1 MRRVGTGESYVGEVP
16 LEMFRGATF
25 GEKRYLEIAEE
36 IVMKGVEALRVSK
49 SEPIRICTGYILSKA
64 REALKEEGYNV
75 VERRITG
82 ETQALAEDEFV
93 KSLSRLGVGDLEEVA
108 EMRSFD
114 AFLEW
119 VLEDLEERE
128 RFVKTGWK
136 AWPRLRRGRT
146 HEGA

>member
-1 MRRVGTGESYVGEVP
+1 M
-16 LEMFRGATF
+16 
-25 GEKRYLEIAEE
+25 
-36 IVMKGVEALRVSK
+36 
-49 SEPIRICTGYILSKA
+49 
-64 REALKEEGYNV
+64 

-82 ETQALAEDEFV
+82 ATQELAEEEFL
-93 KSLSRLGVGDLEEVA
+93 KSLSRLGVGDPEEVA

-114 AFLEW
+114 AFLDW